1 MHIRHEK
8 IFDSWGEKLVV
19 DSYEDFMAIDQ
30 NLLYEMIIQRNL
42 IVIKGLSP
50 DLNDEEFYAL
60 GNKFGKVWTQEDY
73 KKTFITRGFD
83 PTVSRTT
90 ATPISYFK
98 TDNNMFKD
106 TYMGYHADMAHIKD
120 MSYPGRALYMVNNT
134 EDGSGDT
141 TWLNLELGWQLMTQ
155 EERDRY
161 AECELIFQDFYLP
174 GTRMEKLPFIKIN
187 PKTGKTS
194 PRINCF
200 ARNND
205 QRAWINHAVK
215 NGVELTFDETGILIR
230 NLYQLLESKQDTL
243 YCHSWS
249 PGDIIVYDNW
259 FNVHKREK
267 VNGKRLLKRLT
278 FNIQ

>member
-1 MHIRHEK
+1 MNVRNEK
-8 IFDSWGEKLVV
+8 IFDSWGETLFV

-30 NLLYEMIIQRNL
+30 NTLYDMVIQRNL

-50 DLNDEEFYAL
+50 NLKDEEFYAL

-73 KKTFITRGFD
+73 RKTFITRGFD
-83 PTVSRTT
+83 PTINKTT
-90 ATPISYFK
+90 ATPVSYFK

-141 TWLNLELGWQLMTQ
+141 TWLNLELGWQQMTQ

-161 AECELIFQDFYLP
+161 ADCEVIFQDFYVP
-174 GTRMEKLPFIKIN
+174 GTRMDKLPFTKTN
-187 PKTGKTS
+187 PKTGKIS

-200 ARNND
+200 ARNDD
-205 QRAWINHAVK
+205 QRAWISHAVK

-230 NLYQLLESKQDTL
+230 KLYQLLESKQDTL
-243 YCHSWS
+243 YSHIWT

-278 FNIQ
+278 FNF

>member
-1 MHIRHEK
+1 MNIRSEK
-8 IFDSWGEKLVV
+8 IFDSWGETLLV

-30 NLLYEMIIQRNL
+30 NTLYEMVTHRNL

-50 DLNDEEFYAL
+50 NLKDEEFYAL

-73 KKTFITRGFD
+73 KKTFITRGYD
-83 PTVSRTT
+83 PTIDKTT
-90 ATPISYFK
+90 ATPVSYFK

-141 TWLNLELGWQLMTQ
+141 TWLNLELGWQQLSD

-161 AECELIFQDFYLP
+161 ADCEVIFQDFYVP
-174 GTRMEKLPFIKIN
+174 GTRMDKLPFTKIN
-187 PKTGKTS
+187 PKTGKIS

-200 ARNND
+200 ARND
-205 QRAWINHAVK
+205 DRRAWISHAVK
-215 NGVELTFDETGILIR
+215 DGVELTFDETGILIR
-230 NLYQLLESKQDTL
+230 KLYQLLESKQDTL
-243 YCHSWS
+243 YSHIWT

-278 FNIQ
+278 FNIS

>member
-1 MHIRHEK
+1 MNIRNEK
-8 IFDSWGEKLVV
+8 IFDSWGETLFV

-30 NLLYEMIIQRNL
+30 NTLYDMVIQRNL

-50 DLNDEEFYAL
+50 NLKDEEFYAL

-73 KKTFITRGFD
+73 RKTFITRGFD
-83 PTVSRTT
+83 PTINKIT
-90 ATPISYFK
+90 ATPVSYFK

-141 TWLNLELGWQLMTQ
+141 TWLNLELGWQQMTQ

-161 AECELIFQDFYLP
+161 ADCEVIFQDFYVP
-174 GTRMEKLPFIKIN
+174 GTRMDKLPFIKTN
-187 PKTGKTS
+187 PKTGKIS

-200 ARNND
+200 ARNDD
-205 QRAWINHAVK
+205 QRAWISHAVK

-230 NLYQLLESKQDTL
+230 KLYQLLESKQDTL
-243 YCHSWS
+243 YSHIWT

-278 FNIQ
+278 FNF

>member
-1 MHIRHEK
+1 MLIRKEK
-8 IFDSWGEKLVV
+8 IFDSWGETLFV

-30 NLLYEMIIQRNL
+30 NVLYEMVTQRNL
-42 IVIKGLSP
+42 IVIKGLPP
-50 DLNDEEFYAL
+50 DLKDEEFYAL

-73 KKTFITRGFD
+73 RKTFITRGFD
-83 PTVSRTT
+83 PTINKTT
-90 ATPISYFK
+90 TTPVSYFK

-141 TWLNLELGWQLMTQ
+141 TWLNLELGWQQMTQ

-161 AECELIFQDFYLP
+161 ADCEIIFQDFYVP
-174 GTRMEKLPFIKIN
+174 GTRMDKLPFTKIN

-200 ARNND
+200 ARNDD
-205 QRAWINHAVK
+205 QRAWISHAVK
-215 NGVELTFDETGILIR
+215 GGVELTFDETGILIR
-230 NLYQLLESKQDTL
+230 KLYQLLESKQDTL
-243 YCHSWS
+243 YSHIWT

-278 FNIQ
+278 FNF

>member
-1 MHIRHEK
+1 MKIEK
-8 IFDSWGEKLVV
+8 IFDAWGKKLNV
-19 DSYEDFMAIDQ
+19 DSYKDFMNIDRDTLYDMLIQ
-30 NLLYEMIIQRNL
+30 NNL
-42 IVIKGLSP
+42 VVIKGLPP
-50 DLNDEEFYAL
+50 DLTDEEFYAL
-60 GNKFGKVWTQEDY
+60 GNKFGNVWTQEDY
-73 KKTFITRGFD
+73 RKPFITQGVDPTINKKTL
-83 PTVSRTT
+83 
-90 ATPISYFK
+90 TPVSYFK

-141 TWLNLELGWQLMTQ
+141 TWLNLEHGWQQMTQ

-161 AECELIFQDFYLP
+161 VDCEVIFQDFYVP
-174 GTRMEKLPFIKIN
+174 GNRMEKFYFTKTN
-187 PKTGKTS
+187 PKTGKIS

-205 QRAWINHAVK
+205 KRAWISHVVQD
-215 NGVELTFDETGILIR
+215 GVELTFDQTGKLIIQ
-230 NLYQLLESKQDTL
+230 LYQLLESKKDTL
-243 YCHSWS
+243 YSHVWT

-278 FNIQ
+278 FNF